1 MKEHVNLEFTNLLSY
16 RAKITQPEAQKMP
29 SELLQFINKHKLE
42 KNGPIISTTY
52 DTIIE
57 DNEIFFDMEYFIPVK
72 HPERLLKN
80 DKYKIKDE
88 LLLVNCIKET
98 YKGSIMYVSNEIEK
112 FMKNLEPYKD
122 KLLSTVYTVNLNQIK
137 SDRDLL
143 EVELY
148 ISINPN
154 II

>member
-1 MKEHVNLEFTNLLSY
+1 MNKETLNYKNLLHYRSKVTQESIYKMLEDMKNLLEKQNLE
-16 RAKITQPEAQKMP
+16 I
-29 SELLQFINKHKLE
+29 
-42 KNGPIISTTY
+42 NGPIISTTY

>member
-1 MKEHVNLEFTNLLSY
+1 MNKETLNYKNLLHYRSKVTQESIYKMLEDKKNLLEKQNLE
-16 RAKITQPEAQKMP
+16 I
-29 SELLQFINKHKLE
+29 
-42 KNGPIISTTY
+42 NGPIISTTY

>member
-1 MKEHVNLEFTNLLSY
+1 MNKETLNYKNLLHYRSKVTQESIYKMLEDMKNLLEKQNLE
-16 RAKITQPEAQKMP
+16 I
-29 SELLQFINKHKLE
+29 
-42 KNGPIISTTY
+42 NGPIISTTY

-112 FMKNLEPYKD
+112 FR
-122 KLLSTVYTVNLNQIK
+122 TI
-137 SDRDLL
+137 
-143 EVELY
+143 
-148 ISINPN
+148 
-154 II
+154 